1 MAMNGSAHA
10 RPAVALGL
18 ERVTHHYDKLRALDA
33 VTLAVEP
40 SEMFC
45 LVGPSGCGKSTL
57 LRIAAGLEELQQ
69 GRVLIA
75 DQLVAD
81 PGFSRPPE
89 ARGVG
94 LLFQDYALF
103 PHLSVGANVAFG
115 LVKRPA
121 AVRRK
126 RVAQV
131 LEQVG
136 MGAYAGAFP
145 HMLSG
150 GQQQRVA
157 LARALA
163 PEPRLLLLDEP
174 FSGLDTQ
181 LREQVRDDAL
191 RVVKASGAATVLV
204 THEPEEAMFMADR
217 IAVMRAGRIE
227 QVGSAADVYD
237 RPANGFVAGFFSAVN
252 RLAGRVSGGRVAT
265 PFGPVA
271 APAALG
277 EGCSVE
283 VVIRP
288 EALKLSLGGVGG
300 QGGARVTA
308 ARVLGRSSLVDLRLE
323 PHGGAVS
330 PAFRSRMPGRF
341 LPPVGSPVDVLLDP
355 VQTFVFP
362 AESTTSQ
369 G

>member
-1 MAMNGSAHA
+1 MVVNGSGHAH
-10 RPAVALGL
+10 PAVALGL
-18 ERVTHHYDKLRALDA
+18 EGVTHHFDKLKALDA
-33 VTLAVEP
+33 VTLLVEP
-40 SEMFC
+40 NEMFC

-69 GRVLIA
+69 GRVVIA
-75 DQLVAD
+75 NQLVAD
-81 PGFSRPPE
+81 RSFSRPPE

-103 PHLSVGANVAFG
+103 PHLSVAANVAFG
-115 LVKRPA
+115 LARLPA
-121 AVRRK
+121 AARRK
-126 RVAQV
+126 RVVQV

-136 MGAYAGAFP
+136 MVAYARAFP

-252 RLAGRVSGGRVAT
+252 RVAGRVSGGRVAT

-277 EGCSVE
+277 EGCAVE

-288 EALKLSLGGVGG
+288 EALKVTLVGG
-300 QGGARVTA
+300 AGPGGARVTA
-308 ARVLGRSSLVDLRLE
+308 SRLLGRSSLVDLRLE
-323 PHGGAVS
+323 TGGAAAG
-330 PAFRSRMPGRF
+330 AFRARMPGRF
-341 LPPVGSPVDVLLDP
+341 LPPVGSPVEILLDP

-362 AESTTSQ
+362 VESTTSQ

>member
-1 MAMNGSAHA
+1 MQVNGSSA
-10 RPAVALGL
+10 PSVALGFAS
-18 ERVTHHYDKLRALDA
+18 VTHHYGRLKALDG
-33 VTLAVEP
+33 VTLSVAP

-69 GRVLIA
+69 GQVVIA
-75 DQLVAD
+75 DQPVAG
-81 PGFSRPPE
+81 PRFSRPPE
-89 ARGVG
+89 TRGVG

-103 PHLSVGANVAFG
+103 PHLSVAANVGFG
-115 LVKRPA
+115 LARMPTPA
-121 AVRRK
+121 RRS
-126 RVAQV
+126 RVGEV

-136 MGAYAGAFP
+136 MAAYARAFP

-163 PEPRLLLLDEP
+163 PAPRLLLLDEP

-191 RVVKASGAATVLV
+191 RIVKASGAATVLV

-217 IAVMRAGRIE
+217 IAIMRAGRID
-227 QVGSAADVYD
+227 QVGSASEVYD

-252 RLAGRVSGGRVAT
+252 RLKGRVSAGSIAT
-265 PFGPVA
+265 PFGPVT
-271 APAALG
+271 APGGFG
-277 EGCSVE
+277 EGAAVE

-288 EALKLSLGGVGG
+288 EALRVATGVP
-300 QGGARVTA
+300 GASRAQVTA
-308 ARVLGRSSLVDLRLE
+308 ARMLGRSSLIDLRVE
-323 PHGGAVS
+323 GVGGTPPA
-330 PAFRSRMPGRF
+330 AFRARVPGRF
-341 LPPVGSPVDVLLDP
+341 LPPVGSAVEIALDP
-355 VQTFVFP
+355 IQTFVFP
-362 AESTTSQ
+362 AESTTSS